1 MLAHP
6 APGVAALDSDV
17 YPSAN
22 LRMSHILSSHAALII
37 VDVQPD
43 FMPGGTLACH
53 EGDAIVPGID
63 QLLRSRMFRHVVA
76 TQDWHPHGHISFASS
91 HPGRTPFERID
102 LYGQPQTLW
111 PDHCVQGTPGAVLHP
126 AVDWSALDAVIR
138 KGSDP
143 GVDSYSG
150 FRENHGPDGAR
161 PSTGLAGWLRERGV
175 DEVFVCGLARDVC
188 VLWTAQDAVE
198 LGFRAHLLWDHSR
211 PVAPDTDAATRATLL
226 AQGITITEASELR
239 RD

>member
-1 MLAHP
+1 MMKSNL
-6 APGVAALDSDV
+6 
-17 YPSAN
+17 SA
-22 LRMSHILSSHAALII
+22 HAALIL

-43 FMPGGTLACH
+43 FMPGGALACH

-63 QLLRSRMFRHVVA
+63 KLLRMRRFRHVVA
-76 TQDWHPHGHISFASS
+76 TQDWHPPGHISFAGS
-91 HPGRTPFERID
+91 HPGYAAFTQID

-111 PDHCVQGTPGAVLHP
+111 PDHCVQGTAGAALH
-126 AVDWSALDAVIR
+126 AGVDWSALDAVIR

-143 GVDSYSG
+143 AVDSYSG
-150 FRENHGPDGAR
+150 FRENHGPHGQR

-198 LGFRAHLLWDHSR
+198 LGFRAHLLWDLSR
-211 PVAPDTDAATRATLL
+211 PVTPDTDAATRATLL
-226 AQGITITEASELR
+226 AQSITITEASELR

>member
-1 MLAHP
+1 MSLP
-6 APGVAALDSDV
+6 
-17 YPSAN
+17 PS
-22 LRMSHILSSHAALII
+22 LHAALIL

-43 FMPGGTLACH
+43 FMPGGALACH

-63 QLLRSRMFRHVVA
+63 ALLRSRAFRHVLA
-76 TQDWHPHGHISFASS
+76 TQDWHPRGHVSFASS
-91 HPGRTPFERID
+91 HPGRAPFEQIA

-111 PDHCVQGTPGAVLHP
+111 PDHCVQNTPGAALHP
-126 AVDWSALDAVIR
+126 GIDWSALDAVIR

-150 FRENHGPDGAR
+150 FRENHGPHGAR

-188 VLWTAQDAVE
+188 VLWTAQDAAD
-198 LGFRAHLLWDHSR
+198 LGFRASVLWDLSR
-211 PVAPDTDAATRATLL
+211 PVTPAGDDATRAALL
-226 AQGITITEASELR
+226 AQDIGIVESAVFTG
-239 RD
+239 

>member
-1 MLAHP
+1 MNQP
-6 APGVAALDSDV
+6 
-17 YPSAN
+17 
-22 LRMSHILSSHAALII
+22 LSSRSALIL

-63 QLLRSRMFRHVVA
+63 ALLRQRRFRHVVA
-76 TQDWHPHGHISFASS
+76 TQDWHPRGHVSFASA
-91 HPGRTPFERID
+91 HPGRTPFEQIT

-111 PDHCVQGTPGAVLHP
+111 PEHCVQGTPGAELHP
-126 AVDWSALDAVIR
+126 DIDWSALDAVIR

-150 FRENHGPDGAR
+150 FRENHGPHGSR

-175 DEVFVCGLARDVC
+175 DGVVVCGLARDVC
-188 VLWTAQDAVE
+188 VLWTALDAQE
-198 LGFRAHLLWDHSR
+198 LGFRANVVWDLSR
-211 PVAPDTDAATRATLL
+211 PVTPASDAATRATLV
-226 AQGITITEASELR
+226 AQGIGIVTSAELAAA
-239 RD
+239 